1 MVKHEVSS
9 KEIIKFYYQKSTRR
23 PKRLENN
30 VFVIYSPERIKL
42 EPGQKIIVNMGIKIE
57 FSKNIEGS
65 CKILHSLSNYGLKL
79 LNSNTISQEF
89 NLNIDNFLSNDENNN
104 NLPSWTL
111 IFELFNKS
119 FTQTLQIR
127 KRQEIGYF
135 FITNDRGKELDFK
148 CVKET

>member
-1 MVKHEVSS
+1 MENQQVSS
-9 KEIIKFYYQKSTRR
+9 KEIVKFYYNKSTRR

-30 VFVIYSPERIKL
+30 VFVLYSPERIKL
-42 EPGQKIIVNMGIKIE
+42 QPGERITINMGVKIK

-65 CKILHSLSNYGLKL
+65 CTILHSLSNYGLKL

-89 NLNIDNFLSNDENNN
+89 NLNIDNFPSDDID
-104 NLPSWTL
+104 NLPPWTL

-135 FITNDRGKELDFK
+135 FVTNDRGKEINFK
-148 CVKET
+148 YIKVKW

>member
-1 MVKHEVSS
+1 MENDEVSS

-23 PKRLENN
+23 PRKLENN

-42 EPGQKIIVNMGIKIE
+42 LPGEKIILNTGIKIDLP
-57 FSKNIEGS
+57 KNIEAS
-65 CKILHSLSNYGLKL
+65 CKILYSLSNYGLKL

-89 NLNIDNFLSNDENNN
+89 NLNIDNSLSNREN
-104 NLPSWTL
+104 NLPSWIL

-119 FTQTLQIR
+119 FIQTLQIR

-148 CVKET
+148 YVKET

>member
-1 MVKHEVSS
+1 MENDEVSS

-23 PKRLENN
+23 PRKLENN

-42 EPGQKIIVNMGIKIE
+42 LPGEKIILNTGIKIDLP
-57 FSKNIEGS
+57 KNIEAS
-65 CKILHSLSNYGLKL
+65 CKILYSLSNYGLKL

-89 NLNIDNFLSNDENNN
+89 NLNIDNSLSNREN
-104 NLPSWTL
+104 NLPSWIL

-119 FTQTLQIR
+119 FIQTLQIR

-135 FITNDRGKELDFK
+135 FITNDRGKEIDFK
-148 CVKET
+148 YIKEK

>member
-1 MVKHEVSS
+1 MENDEVSS

-23 PKRLENN
+23 PRKLENN

-42 EPGQKIIVNMGIKIE
+42 LPGEKIILNTGIKIDLP
-57 FSKNIEGS
+57 KNIEAS
-65 CKILHSLSNYGLKL
+65 CKILYSLSNYGLKL

-89 NLNIDNFLSNDENNN
+89 NLNIDNSLSNRENN
-104 NLPSWTL
+104 LLSWIL

-119 FTQTLQIR
+119 FIQTLQIR

-135 FITNDRGKELDFK
+135 FITNDRGKEIDFK
-148 CVKET
+148 YVKEK

>member
-1 MVKHEVSS
+1 MENHQVSS
-9 KEIIKFYYQKSTRR
+9 KEIVKFYYDKTTRR

-30 VFVIYSPERIKL
+30 VFVLYSPERIKL
-42 EPGQKIIVNMGIKIE
+42 QPGERITINMGVKIK

-65 CKILHSLSNYGLKL
+65 CTILHSLSNYGLKL

-89 NLNIDNFLSNDENNN
+89 NLNIDNFLGSNID
-104 NLPSWTL
+104 NLPSWNL

-127 KRQEIGYF
+127 KKQEIGYF
-135 FITNDRGKELDFK
+135 FITNDRGKEIDFK
-148 CVKET
+148 FVKLT

>member
-1 MVKHEVSS
+1 MENDEVSS

-23 PKRLENN
+23 PRKLENN

-42 EPGQKIIVNMGIKIE
+42 LRGEKIILNTGIKIDLP
-57 FSKNIEGS
+57 KNIEAS
-65 CKILHSLSNYGLKL
+65 CKILYSLSNYGLKL

-89 NLNIDNFLSNDENNN
+89 NLNIDNSLSNREN
-104 NLPSWTL
+104 NLPSWIL

-119 FTQTLQIR
+119 FIQTLQIR

-135 FITNDRGKELDFK
+135 FITNDRGKEIDFK
-148 CVKET
+148 YVKEK

>member
-1 MVKHEVSS
+1 MENDEVWS

-23 PKRLENN
+23 PRKLENN

-42 EPGQKIIVNMGIKIE
+42 LPGEKIILNTGIKIDLP
-57 FSKNIEGS
+57 KNIEAS
-65 CKILHSLSNYGLKL
+65 CKILYSLSNYGLKL

-89 NLNIDNFLSNDENNN
+89 NLNIDNSLSNREN
-104 NLPSWTL
+104 NLPSWIL

-119 FTQTLQIR
+119 FIQTLQIR

-135 FITNDRGKELDFK
+135 FITNDRGKEIDFK
-148 CVKET
+148 YVKEK

>member
-1 MVKHEVSS
+1 MENDEVLS

-23 PKRLENN
+23 PRKLENN

-42 EPGQKIIVNMGIKIE
+42 LPGEKIILNTGIKIDLP
-57 FSKNIEGS
+57 KNIEAS
-65 CKILHSLSNYGLKL
+65 CKILYSLSNYGLKL

-89 NLNIDNFLSNDENNN
+89 NLNIDNSLSNREN
-104 NLPSWTL
+104 NLPSWIL

-119 FTQTLQIR
+119 FIQTLQIR

-135 FITNDRGKELDFK
+135 FITNDRGKEIDFK
-148 CVKET
+148 YVKEK